1 MGTATGLRGS
11 LSPMYHGKIRESSK
25 DPRIY
30 SNGPDEKRLAQNG
43 FAGRPDMDPGH
54 GQRCPAREDFVRGCR
69 IPSLQ
74 ALMAAFSFQLSAWA
88 KIRVARAQT
97 SLLASQKSRIP
108 SRTPTRTSMPS
119 EMEKTSRT
127 RKATT

>member
-54 GQRCPAREDFVRGCR
+54 GQREDFVRSCR

-88 KIRVARAQT
+88 KIRVATAQT